1 MKPFDFSS
9 WFDEDAASFAVL
21 STFEFDSAH
30 FESRLLR
37 SAALSQA
44 RRILVMVDADQ
55 FQKSLA
61 EKRPARWINQRY
73 LVVPV
78 RRKQG
83 VFHPKLGL
91 LLGEQRARLL
101 CGSNNLTQSGSA
113 HNLELLNSIL
123 ISAENESSLAHAS
136 LIRQAF
142 DFFSACAKH
151 GEGHTAR
158 IAGEWLSEAQ
168 AEFAW
173 LTSRAL
179 TTKPALELV
188 HTMDTNLWD
197 WLQRRLNQSPPSKI
211 EVLSPF
217 YDSDLRLL
225 QRIRTAWP
233 KCAVEIT
240 AQQRT
245 SNLPADLL
253 KSFGKGVR
261 LFDVEGVGSRRL
273 HAKLVVVIANDKAT
287 CLAGSA
293 NFTAAAF
300 DGVNVETCL
309 AWEADGN
316 ALKSLFDSD
325 VTRAPIAPDE
335 FESGDESPPE
345 EEIKPSTPLRIKS
358 ATLDA
363 TGKLSVAFVFGA
375 NFKAQSLSIALQN
388 FDEHAPAICPAFKT
402 WTNASAEVQVKP
414 EHVASFGAAVACF
427 LVADSGAE
435 KVTSPISWLIQQH
448 KLTHEPSEHQN
459 GSSRE
464 VEVRETGRGLVE
476 HLDEIGA
483 KEGKLQVIQYLNNLS
498 IRFDDNAVSRH
509 GSRGW
514 KIHIRDPFRPDA
526 VPDWIS
532 QFNEQLPGIEAA
544 VYEFA
549 DRHERKVL
557 RRHARKGNINGLPNF
572 LDVLVAVTRLLF
584 VFYRRGVVNKQQ
596 VIGRLVRYI
605 DIFTDGFETHD
616 DWSAGYIAAMCEA
629 LSGNADLMRKSF
641 DEQNV
646 SGHLRAL
653 LLIAQTIRCDPKEN
667 GCSRPAQCLRL
678 KAEKLRD
685 SLNKCKLAA
694 PPFSQVEASLRVYEM
709 LTDGEITTWLKE
721 VG

>member
-73 LVVPV
+73 LVVPI
-78 RRKQG
+78 RRKRG

-123 ISAENESSLAHAS
+123 ISVEDESSRAHAG
-136 LIRQAF
+136 LIRQAL

-158 IAGEWLSEAQ
+158 IAGDWLSEAQ
-168 AEFAW
+168 TEFAW
-173 LTSRAL
+173 LTAQPL
-179 TTKPALELV
+179 TIKPVLELV
-188 HTMDTNLWD
+188 HTMDSSIWD
-197 WLQRRLNQSPPSKI
+197 WLQERLKQTPPSKI

-245 SNLPADLL
+245 SNLPAGLL

-261 LFDVEGVGSRRL
+261 LFDVEGAGSRRL
-273 HAKLVVVIANDKAT
+273 HAKLVVVVANGKAT

-316 ALKSLFDSD
+316 SLKSLFDGD
-325 VTRAPIAPDE
+325 VTRALIAPDE

-345 EEIKPSTPLRIKS
+345 EESKPSAPLRIKS

-363 TGKLSVAFVFGA
+363 TGKLSVAFVFSAG
-375 NFKAQSLSIALQN
+375 FKAQSLSIALQN
-388 FDEHAPAICPAFKT
+388 FGEHAPAICPAFKT
-402 WTNASAEVQVKP
+402 WSNGSAEVQVKP
-414 EHVASFGAAVACF
+414 EHAASFGAAVACF
-427 LVADSGAE
+427 LVADSGTE
-435 KVTSPISWLIQQH
+435 KVTSPISWLIQEH
-448 KLTHEPSEHQN
+448 KLTHEPSEHRN

-464 VEVRETGRGLVE
+464 VEVRETGRGLLE

-483 KEGKLQVIQYLNNLS
+483 KEGQLQVIQYLNNLS
-498 IRFDDNAVSRH
+498 IRFDDNAVGRH

-514 KIHIRDPFRPDA
+514 KIQVRDPFRPDT

-532 QFNEQLPGIEAA
+532 QFNEQLPEIEGA

-557 RRHARKGNINGLPNF
+557 RRHARHGNINGLPNF
-572 LDVLVAVTRLLF
+572 LDVLAAITRLLF

-605 DIFTDGFETHD
+605 DIFTDGFETQD

-629 LSGNADLMRKSF
+629 LSGNANLMRKSF

-646 SGHLRAL
+646 TGHLRAL
-653 LLIAQTIRCDPKEN
+653 LLIAQTVRCDTKEN

-678 KAEKLRD
+678 KAEKLQD
-685 SLNKCKLAA
+685 SLDQCKLAV
-694 PPFSQVEASLRVYEM
+694 PTLSRVEDSLRGYEM
-709 LTDGEITTWLKE
+709 LNDEEIKTWLKE